1 MIRYVLIPLLPLAA
15 SRLLLINQQ
24 KAKEKRITG
33 AKKNVSKFIKNINK

>member
-24 KAKEKRITG
+24 KAKEKRINRREE
-33 AKKNVSKFIKNINK
+33 KCMQIH